1 MQQILQFFFAHIVEL
16 HLLEPIII
24 IIIIIIIRITF
35 IRTYYYY

>member
-24 IIIIIIIRITF
+24 IIIIIIRITF